1 MPTLEF
7 FLVCR
12 SITRDVFT
20 DEITLSGVLEDVVL
34 EADGT
39 AVLPTAV
46 AVVAWNAEPNT
57 DTADLQAVLR
67 ITRPGDTHS
76 VPFSMNLT
84 KGHNRYRA
92 IYAISD
98 IPLGAAGALLF
109 EVLLNAERCASHRVF
124 VHSHGSPPTPP
135 PFPDDTPPA

>member
-12 SITRDVFT
+12 SITRDLFT

-39 AVLPTAV
+39 TVLPTAV
-46 AVVAWNAEPNT
+46 AVVAWNVET
-57 DTADLQAVLR
+57 KEGSEDLQAVLR
-67 ITRPGDTHS
+67 ITLPGDSHGKS
-76 VPFSMNLT
+76 FPMNLL

-92 IYAISD
+92 IFAISS
-98 IPLGAAGALLF
+98 IPLGVTGELLF

-124 VHSHGSPPTPP
+124 VHPHGSPPAPP
-135 PFPDDTPPA
+135 PFPDETPPA